1 MPAPAG
7 HTSKKKRGNMSKVGE
22 IGKGYKMGHRL
33 SKGQGLMWSSLK
45 ERAGEVIGVGER
57 AR

>member
-1 MPAPAG
+1 
-7 HTSKKKRGNMSKVGE
+7 MSKVGE

-45 ERAGEVIGVGER
+45 GRAGEVVGVEER